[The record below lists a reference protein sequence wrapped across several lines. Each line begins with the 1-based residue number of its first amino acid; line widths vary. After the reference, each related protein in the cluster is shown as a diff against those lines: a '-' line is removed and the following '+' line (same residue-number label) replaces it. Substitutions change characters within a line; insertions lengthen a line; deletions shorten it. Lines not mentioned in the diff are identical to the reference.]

1 MSAQGLTSEEMQRE
15 LAALRQRVAELE
27 QQQAAPLTSYAT
39 DSHAAARL
47 LQLIIDNLPGA
58 VFWKDAHLVYQ
69 GCNVFFARV
78 AGVGEPQH
86 IVGKTD
92 YDLAWTTKQAD
103 AFRSDD
109 RRVMEGNTPLYHII
123 EPQQQAD
130 GNQAWLDTNKIPLH
144 DEAGG
149 VVGILGTFEDIT
161 ERKQME
167 ADLQASKERFRTLI
181 EAANVPTWIHHQG
194 IFRYAN
200 PATEQLLGYSSD
212 ELLRMTVWDIIHPDF
227 RDMVRQRAAERH
239 NGHDVP
245 RHYEIQVVTRTGS
258 SRWVE
263 LHANRLTFDGES
275 CILVTFL
282 DIDQRKQIEAE
293 RSQMQEE
300 VIQAQATAL
309 RELSTPLIPITDHV
323 VAMPLI
329 GQIDTGRAQQVMGSL
344 LDGVAQHHARTVIL
358 DITGVPLV
366 DSQVALALM
375 QAAQAVQ
382 LLGAQVILTGIRPDV
397 AQSLVGLDIRFDQ
410 IVTLGS
416 LQAGIAYAT
425 RQRHHH

>member
-1 MSAQGLTSEEMQRE
+1 MSAPELTPEEMQHE

-27 QQQAAPLTSYAT
+27 QQQATPLTPDAT
-39 DSHAAARL
+39 EPHAAAQL

-58 VFWKDAHLVYQ
+58 VFWKDTSLVYQ
-69 GCNVFFARV
+69 GCNLFFAHV

-92 YDLAWTTKQAD
+92 YDLAWTTEQAD

-109 RRVMEGNTPLYHII
+109 RRTMQGNAPLYHII
-123 EPQQQAD
+123 ETQQQAD
-130 GNQAWLDTNKIPLH
+130 GKQAWLDTNKIPLH
-144 DEAGG
+144 DDAGR

-161 ERKQME
+161 ERKNME
-167 ADLQASKERFRTLI
+167 ADLRDSKERFRTLI

-194 IFRYAN
+194 RFRYAN
-200 PATEQLLGYSSD
+200 PATKELLGYSND
-212 ELLRMTVWDIIHPDF
+212 ELLAMTVWDIIHPDF

-239 NGHDVP
+239 NGNDVP
-245 RHYEIQVVTRTGS
+245 RHYEIQIVPRNGS
-258 SRWVE
+258 PRWVE
-263 LHANRLTFDGES
+263 LHANRLEFDGEQ

-282 DIDQRKQIEAE
+282 DIDQRKQMEAE

-300 VIQAQATAL
+300 IIQAQATAL
-309 RELSTPLIPITDHV
+309 RELSTPLIPLSDDV

-329 GQIDTGRAQQVMGSL
+329 GHIDTSRAQQVMGSL
-344 LDGVAQHHARTVIL
+344 LTGVAQHHARTVIL

-410 IVTLGS
+410 IITLGS

-425 RQRHHH
+425 RQRSSR